1 MTNHINLFQDQS
13 YLLAYLGYVFFL
25 IIIIIII
32 IIKISVQN
40 QTKFFFF
47 QYNVSAFDSQ
57 IDRPLIISC
66 LALQVHNLVD
76 GKMSR
81 F

>member
-25 IIIIIII
+25 IIIIIIK
-32 IIKISVQN
+32 KISVQN

>member
-32 IIKISVQN
+32 KIKISVQN
-40 QTKFFFF
+40 QTNFFF